1 MRHLGYVAML
11 LFCVLGTLPL
21 EFALGVGVYR
31 RARRLALTLLPV
43 VPLFVAWDLYAVA
56 RGHWSFDR
64 SQLLGVR
71 LPGGLPVEEV
81 LFFVVV
87 PLAAVLTLE
96 AVRAVRGWPVGDEVP
111 TEGSVAAAV
120 GAPAALGGE
129 QAAPRRPARWPA
141 RRSGR

>member
-1 MRHLGYVAML
+1 VRHLGYVAML

-21 EFALGVGVYR
+21 EPALRVGVYR

-56 RGHWSFDR
+56 HGHWDFDR
-64 SQLLGVR
+64 SQLLGVT

-81 LFFVVV
+81 TFFVVV

-96 AVRAVRGWPVGDEVP
+96 AVRAVRGWPVGDEGAA
-111 TEGSVAAAV
+111 ERSAAAS
-120 GAPAALGGE
+120 AGE
-129 QAAPRRPARWPA
+129 PSPTSRPSHQPPAR
-141 RRSGR
+141 